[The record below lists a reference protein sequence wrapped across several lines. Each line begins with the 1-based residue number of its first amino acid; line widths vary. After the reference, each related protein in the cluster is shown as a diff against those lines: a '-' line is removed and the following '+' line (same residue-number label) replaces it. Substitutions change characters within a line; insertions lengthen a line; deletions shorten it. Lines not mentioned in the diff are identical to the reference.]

1 MSVFVCNGRSQE
13 MSILIIVRRVLSMSS
28 HKNNFMNLCVADV
41 TKRLEYLKGRS
52 ELQEIDEFITTR
64 KARLRRTRPMET
76 ATRHADHH
84 TDEVAPRPDFRR
96 NLPKISTEVLK
107 PPRPLPSVPPLPTPS
122 DNSDSLDKRE
132 ESSEISK
139 NGTPLQ
145 AREGIPSDS
154 QSRREIIRPDPLPIP
169 PKPCPGLLI
178 REKVEQDP
186 LLIYA
191 DPKINSYFKSLL
203 PKRRQTLDLNE
214 VADILPE
221 NLLDIENFH
230 MKRAGLFEKF
240 SECHRQSYRSAPVTD
255 IPEVDEI
262 AGYVFTF

>member
-1 MSVFVCNGRSQE
+1 MSTFK
-13 MSILIIVRRVLSMSS
+13 ILRLILSVSF
-28 HKNNFMNLCVADV
+28 HKDNFIKICVADD
-41 TKRLEYLKGRS
+41 TKILEYLKGRR

-64 KARLRRTRPMET
+64 KARLRRTRPMEA

-84 TDEVAPRPDFRR
+84 TAPVAPRPDCGR
-96 NLPKISTEVLK
+96 NLPKTSPTKVLK
-107 PPRPLPSVPPLPTPS
+107 PPRPLPPVPPLPTPS
-122 DNSDSLDKRE
+122 DNSDSLHKQED
-132 ESSEISK
+132 SSEISK

-145 AREGIPSDS
+145 PETTTPKPKKRPS
-154 QSRREIIRPDPLPIP
+154 QLPMPP
-169 PKPCPGLLI
+169 PKPCPGILI

-255 IPEVDEI
+255 IPEVDGI
-262 AGYVFTF
+262 TGFVFTF